1 MASIGMVPGATAAPG
16 NTPTNATDKA
26 RVARAATEFEA
37 VLLGQWLDGAE
48 RSFGT
53 VPGSEEDEDAG
64 GEQMR
69 GFAMQQLAHT
79 LAAKDTL
86 GIAGLV
92 QGGVEKAAAAGKATP
107 GLPSAGSTPPIPA
120 PPESALRAKL
130 PPNL

>member
-1 MASIGMVPGATAAPG
+1 MASIGMALGAPAASAS
-16 NTPTNATDKA
+16 TPANVTEKA
-26 RVARAATEFEA
+26 RLARAATEFEA

-86 GIAGLV
+86 GIARLV
-92 QGGVEKAAAAGKATP
+92 QRGLEKAAAAGAGTP
-107 GLPSAGSTPPIPA
+107 QLPTM
-120 PPESALRAKL
+120 PPEGALRAKL
-130 PPNL
+130 PARL

>member
-1 MASIGMVPGATAAPG
+1 MASVGSALGAVPASTATPASE
-16 NTPTNATDKA
+16 KA
-26 RVARAATEFEA
+26 RLAHAATEFEA

-48 RSFGT
+48 RSFAT

-86 GIAGLV
+86 GIAHLV
-92 QGGVEKAAAAGKATP
+92 QGGLEKAADRGERTTS
-107 GLPSAGSTPPIPA
+107 PSAGA
-120 PPESALRAKL
+120 EGALRAKL
-130 PPNL
+130 PARL

>member
-1 MASIGMVPGATAAPG
+1 MATIGIALGATAAPE
-16 NTPTNATDKA
+16 NVPTSPTEKA
-26 RVARAATEFEA
+26 RLARAATEFEA

-64 GEQMR
+64 GQQMR

-79 LAAKDTL
+79 LAATDVL
-86 GIAGLV
+86 GIARLVRQGL
-92 QGGVEKAAAAGKATP
+92 EKAAAAGAGTPQLPAAGGATHRPATP
-107 GLPSAGSTPPIPA
+107 EG
-120 PPESALRAKL
+120 ALRAKL